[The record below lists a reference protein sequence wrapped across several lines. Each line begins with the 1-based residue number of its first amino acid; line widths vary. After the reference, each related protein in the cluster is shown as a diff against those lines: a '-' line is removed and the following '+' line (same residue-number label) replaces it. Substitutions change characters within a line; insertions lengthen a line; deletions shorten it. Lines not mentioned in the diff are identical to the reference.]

1 MNDYEIL
8 LMLDP
13 DLPEERQEEIVK
25 RTRDLIERGGGTWE
39 GQDAWGRR
47 KLAYPI
53 EKKTDGVYHLLSFT
67 AEGETL
73 DEVSRVLKI
82 DDERDAPPG
91 DPSLQAGFHSAG
103 SGGRSRAR
111 GCRHTRWPRGG
122 PRRTSRS
129 RKRSKAGKHQQRRA
143 RRQPDPRSGASAHA
157 VRDGGLTRC
166 GSR

>member
-82 DDERDAPPG
+82 DDSVMRHLATRRYKPGSTQPVAAGGPAREDVATHVGPGADALPDAP
-91 DPSLQAGFHSAG
+91 FEEEE
-103 SGGRSRAR
+103 
-111 GCRHTRWPRGG
+111 
-122 PRRTSRS
+122 
-129 RKRSKAGKHQQRRA
+129 
-143 RRQPDPRSGASAHA
+143 
-157 VRDGGLTRC
+157 
-166 GSR
+166 